1 MTFTSDVIV
10 RVPDFSKTIKPFLFV
25 KSMTTFH
32 TYLIILHAFTGPQ
45 HSLMELICYDIG
57 NFRCRNSAAFIQT
70 CSAYK
75 YKWH

>member
-10 RVPDFSKTIKPFLFV
+10 RFPDFPKTIKPFLFV

-45 HSLMELICYDIG
+45 HSLMELICNDNR
-57 NFRCRNSAAFIQT
+57 NFGCRNAAAFIQN
-70 CSAYK
+70 CFVYM
-75 YKWH
+75 Y